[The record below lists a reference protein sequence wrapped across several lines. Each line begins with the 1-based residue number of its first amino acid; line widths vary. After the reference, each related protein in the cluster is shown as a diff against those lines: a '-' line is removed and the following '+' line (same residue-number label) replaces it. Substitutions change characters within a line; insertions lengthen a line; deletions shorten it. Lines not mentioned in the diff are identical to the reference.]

1 MSVNVFLYNINNY
14 MDIKL
19 VDFSPSKVKN
29 SLLISLNLYH
39 VTIYSRLMF
48 PLINDTIKS
57 FLVVFLLLIGFAS
70 RLILFSAVRLPLNT
84 YIMLCL
90 FNLIQIQLRSC
101 LSIALCFHNCF
112 NRLTHSSNPIPI
124 CCFSPPPTII
134 SQ

>member
-57 FLVVFLLLIGFAS
+57 FLVVLLLFIGFAS

-90 FNLIQIQLRSC
+90 FNLIQIQLRNLLIYRSV
-101 LSIALCFHNCF
+101 LSQLFQSSDALVKS
-112 NRLTHSSNPIPI
+112 HSNLLL
-124 CCFSPPPTII
+124 
-134 SQ
+134 